1 MKNRTDTLLPIL
13 TALFVGG
20 LAIVAGAIS
29 YAHMQNL
36 ALEHDQLGWK
46 ANAFP
51 ISVDGIEVVASL
63 YILAQRRT
71 ARPAGWL
78 PWLALLVGTL
88 ASLAANVAV
97 GGHDPVGRVL
107 AGWPAVSLLVSLKLL
122 FSMFDHPDAPA
133 TVRDDHRTVPDEA
146 GPSPEAS
153 GTGVTESAPTTS
165 GTNSTTGS
173 AARPAGQSRTV
184 ADPRD
189 VAHLIPAA
197 RAARDALGQRGRT
210 LSRDRLADRMRE
222 DGYGVSNARAG
233 LLVQILKAEAH
244 VTRLDS
250 SPAATEAA
258 DLSTHAS

>member
-1 MKNRTDTLLPIL
+1 MQTRTDKLLPIL

-36 ALEHDQLGWK
+36 ALHHDQLGWK

-63 YILAQRRT
+63 HILAQRR
-71 ARPAGWL
+71 AGRPAGWL
-78 PWLALLVGTL
+78 PWVALLVGTI

-97 GGHDPVGRVL
+97 SGHDPVGRVL
-107 AGWPAVSLLVSLKLL
+107 AGWPAVSLLVSIKLL
-122 FSMFDHPDAPA
+122 SSMFDHTDGPA
-133 TVRDDHRTVPDEA
+133 TVPDDHRTVPTEA
-146 GPSPEAS
+146 GPSPPAGET
-153 GTGVTESAPTTS
+153 GTAESIPETS
-165 GTNSTTGS
+165 GANSTPSG
-173 AARPAGQSRTV
+173 AVPPAGRSGAV
-184 ADPRD
+184 ADSRD

-197 RAARDALGQRGRT
+197 RAARDALTANGHT

-233 LLVQILKAEAH
+233 LLVQILKAETH
-244 VTRLDS
+244 VTQLGS
-250 SPAATEAA
+250 SQSPADAA
-258 DLSTHAS
+258 DLNAHAS